1 MHIFVTWWLL
11 GFAGT
16 IIHLFKCFNKKRGLQ
31 GDGLATSQWNLKLF
45 RFPSW
50 ENLPPTQV
58 DKWKAKAE
66 ALDEVAFMVGVWRV
80 QIEAVE
86 NCFKKKQDNIWRII
100 AKQKQDST

>member
-86 NCFKKKQDNIWRII
+86 NCFKKAGEHLENNCQTKTR
-100 AKQKQDST
+100 